1 MTQGCRKELIRN
13 SPPFRAIPLP
23 RPVPSCQGDIE
34 VVKCPLPCGQAPN
47 LGLDPRTG
55 GIHLDEGAADG
66 FSLRGSTMEPPGSIS
81 HSESGDGKKLLRLP
95 LVSVIVVNFNYG
107 RFLRAAVDSVFGQT
121 YPNIECII
129 IDNASTDESGPV
141 LRAIEARYADLKI
154 IRRAD
159 NGGQTRAAL
168 EGFAAS
174 AGPYVIFLDADD
186 LLLPNCVETHVFVHL
201 SLRIHAGFT
210 SGDMLQVSGDQA
222 VLGTEHA
229 FNRVMQTGRGIKP
242 RAARPYRHPFG
253 ETWPPENFDRRVLE
267 TIRFVGLTKQWVWS
281 PTSGNCFRRDALC
294 LFADNPA
301 LQNLKTGTDLYFC
314 IGINAVSGSVL
325 IDAPVAVYR
334 LHGGNIFSQRPQL
347 NHVLCYEPGG
357 VGDSIAKAKAVLID
371 HLIERADLFVGRG
384 WIWLNFLW
392 LLWRLDGKNLDPGA
406 PGWARRSRAATTLVK
421 NYDSVAPLLGSWPVK
436 AWLVLRFVPM
446 KVISGLGKNPAR
458 ERTPP
463 A

>member
-1 MTQGCRKELIRN
+1 VENDIPAPLAK
-13 SPPFRAIPLP
+13 AISRLSNV
-23 RPVPSCQGDIE
+23 RYCAGRRQT
-34 VVKCPLPCGQAPN
+34 L
-47 LGLDPRTG
+47 LDPRSG
-55 GIHLDEGAADG
+55 GIHLDEGTGGRFRLRESTTDPARAVNR
-66 FSLRGSTMEPPGSIS
+66 FSGKD
-81 HSESGDGKKLLRLP
+81 SGDAKKFLRLP
-95 LVSVIVVNFNYG
+95 MVSVIVINFNYG

-121 YPNIECII
+121 YPNIECIVV
-129 IDNASTDESGPV
+129 DNASTDESGAV
-141 LRAIEARYADLKI
+141 LRAIEVHYANVKI
-154 IRRAD
+154 IRRTD

-210 SGDMLQVSGDQA
+210 SGDMLQVSGDQV

-229 FNRVMQTGRGIKP
+229 FNRVMKTGRGIKP
-242 RAARPYRHPFG
+242 RAVRPYRHPYG
-253 ETWPPENFDRRVLE
+253 ETWPSKNFDCRVLD

-301 LQNLKTGTDLYFC
+301 LHNLKTGTDLYFC
-314 IGINAVSGSVL
+314 LGINAVSGSVL

-334 LHGGNIFSQRPQL
+334 LHGGNIFSRRPQL

-357 VGDSIAKAKAVLID
+357 AGDSNVKARAALVD
-371 HLIERADLFVGRG
+371 HVVAQAHRFVGQHAFIR
-384 WIWLNFLW
+384 IEFLW
-392 LLWRLDGKNLDPGA
+392 LLWRLDCKNPDPDA
-406 PGWARRSRAATTLVK
+406 PRWERRSRVIAALVK
-421 NYDSVAPLLGSWPVK
+421 NYDSTSPLLGGWPVK
-436 AWLVLRFVPM
+436 AWLALCLVPL
-446 KVISGLGKNPAR
+446 KVILSLGENP
-458 ERTPP
+458 TGTLPPP

>member
-1 MTQGCRKELIRN
+1 LENGTGDV
-13 SPPFRAIPLP
+13 FR
-23 RPVPSCQGDIE
+23 
-34 VVKCPLPCGQAPN
+34 
-47 LGLDPRTG
+47 
-55 GIHLDEGAADG
+55 
-66 FSLRGSTMEPPGSIS
+66 LRDRAMEPSWSIS
-81 HSESGDGKKLLRLP
+81 RGDSGGGKKFLRLP

-121 YPNIECII
+121 YPNIECIVV
-129 IDNASTDESGPV
+129 DNASTDESGPV
-141 LRAIEARYADLKI
+141 LHAIEASYANVKI
-154 IRRAD
+154 IRRTD

-186 LLLPNCVETHVFVHL
+186 LLLPNCVETHAFVHL

-210 SGDMLQVSGDQA
+210 SGDMLQLSGDQV

-229 FNRVMQTGRGIKP
+229 FSRVMKTGRGIKP
-242 RAARPYRHPFG
+242 RAVRPYRHPFG
-253 ETWPPENFDRRVLE
+253 ETWPPENFDCRVLE
-267 TIRFVGLTKQWVWS
+267 TIRFVGLTDQWVWS

-301 LQNLKTGTDLYFC
+301 LHNMKTGTDLYFC
-314 IGINAVSGSVL
+314 LGINAVSGSVL

-357 VGDSIAKAKAVLID
+357 AGDSNAKARAAVVD
-371 HLIERADLFVGRG
+371 HVVAHAHRFVGQHEF
-384 WIWLNFLW
+384 ISIEFLW
-392 LLWRLDGKNLDPGA
+392 LLWRLDCKNPDPSA
-406 PGWARRSRAATTLVK
+406 PIWARRSRAAATLVK
-421 NYDSVAPLLGSWPVK
+421 NYDTIAPLLRRWPVK
-436 AWLVLRFVPM
+436 VWLALRFVPL
-446 KVISGLGKNPAR
+446 KVIFGLGKNPAG

>member
-1 MTQGCRKELIRN
+1 MICA
-13 SPPFRAIPLP
+13 PPREIVVENDVPGPLAKAISRLSNV
-23 RPVPSCQGDIE
+23 RYR
-34 VVKCPLPCGQAPN
+34 GQAAN

-55 GIHLDEGAADG
+55 GIHLDEGTGDR
-66 FSLRGSTMEPPGSIS
+66 FRL
-81 HSESGDGKKLLRLP
+81 SESTTDSARAVSHFSGKDSGDAKKLLRLP
-95 LVSVIVVNFNYG
+95 LVSVIVINFNYG

-121 YPNIECII
+121 YPNIECIVV
-129 IDNASTDESGPV
+129 DNASTDESGAV
-141 LRAIEARYADLKI
+141 LRAIEAGYANVKI
-154 IRRAD
+154 IRRTD

-210 SGDMLQVSGDQA
+210 SGDMLQVSGDQV

-242 RAARPYRHPFG
+242 RAVRPYRHPSG
-253 ETWPPENFDRRVLE
+253 ETWPPENFDCRVLE
-267 TIRFVGLTKQWVWS
+267 AIRFVGLTKQWVWS

-392 LLWRLDGKNLDPGA
+392 LLWRLDSKNPDPDA
-406 PGWARRSRAATTLVK
+406 PRWARRSRAAAALVK
-421 NYDSVAPLLGSWPVK
+421 NYDSVARLLGRWPVR
-436 AWLVLRFVPM
+436 AWLALRCVPW
-446 KVISGLGKNPAR
+446 KVISGLGKNPAG

>member
-1 MTQGCRKELIRN
+1 M
-13 SPPFRAIPLP
+13 
-23 RPVPSCQGDIE
+23 
-34 VVKCPLPCGQAPN
+34 
-47 LGLDPRTG
+47 
-55 GIHLDEGAADG
+55 
-66 FSLRGSTMEPPGSIS
+66 
-81 HSESGDGKKLLRLP
+81 
-95 LVSVIVVNFNYG
+95 
-107 RFLRAAVDSVFGQT
+107 
-121 YPNIECII
+121 
-129 IDNASTDESGPV
+129 
-141 LRAIEARYADLKI
+141 
-154 IRRAD
+154 
-159 NGGQTRAAL
+159 
-168 EGFAAS
+168 
-174 AGPYVIFLDADD
+174 
-186 LLLPNCVETHVFVHL
+186 
-201 SLRIHAGFT
+201 
-210 SGDMLQVSGDQA
+210 
-222 VLGTEHA
+222 
-229 FNRVMQTGRGIKP
+229 
-242 RAARPYRHPFG
+242 
-253 ETWPPENFDRRVLE
+253 LE

-301 LQNLKTGTDLYFC
+301 LHNLKTGTDLYFC

-371 HLIERADLFVGRG
+371 HLIERADLFVGLG

-421 NYDSVAPLLGSWPVK
+421 NYDSVAPLLGRWPVK

-446 KVISGLGKNPAR
+446 KVISGLGKNPTR

>member
-1 MTQGCRKELIRN
+1 M
-13 SPPFRAIPLP
+13 
-23 RPVPSCQGDIE
+23 
-34 VVKCPLPCGQAPN
+34 
-47 LGLDPRTG
+47 
-55 GIHLDEGAADG
+55 DEGAADG

-210 SGDMLQVSGDQA
+210 SGDMLQVSGDQV

-229 FNRVMQTGRGIKP
+229 FNRVMKTGRGIKP
-242 RAARPYRHPFG
+242 RAVRPYRHPLG
-253 ETWPPENFDRRVLE
+253 EIWPPENFDRRVLE
-267 TIRFVGLTKQWVWS
+267 TIRFVGLTKEWVWS

-314 IGINAVSGSVL
+314 IGINAVSGSIL

-334 LHGGNIFSQRPQL
+334 LHGGNIYSRRPQL

-357 VGDSIAKAKAVLID
+357 SGDSNAKARAALVD
-371 HLIERADLFVGRG
+371 HVVAHAHRFVGQHAFI
-384 WIWLNFLW
+384 WIEFLW
-392 LLWRLDGKNLDPGA
+392 LLWRLDCKNPDPDA
-406 PGWARRSRAATTLVK
+406 PRWARRSHGAAALVK
-421 NYDSVAPLLGSWPVK
+421 NYDSIARLLGGLAIK
-436 AWLVLRFVPM
+436 AWLALRLVPL
-446 KVISGLGKNPAR
+446 KVISGLGKNPA
-458 ERTPP
+458 EARTPP

>member
-1 MTQGCRKELIRN
+1 ML
-13 SPPFRAIPLP
+13 
-23 RPVPSCQGDIE
+23 
-34 VVKCPLPCGQAPN
+34 
-47 LGLDPRTG
+47 
-55 GIHLDEGAADG
+55 LDEGTGDG
-66 FSLRGSTMEPPGSIS
+66 FRLRDSTMEPSGSIS
-81 HSESGDGKKLLRLP
+81 HCGSGDGKQFLRLP

-107 RFLRAAVDSVFGQT
+107 RFLRAAVDSVCGQT
-121 YPNIECII
+121 YPNIECIVV
-129 IDNASTDESGPV
+129 DNASIDESGAV
-141 LRAIEARYADLKI
+141 LRAIEARYANVKV

-201 SLRIHAGFT
+201 SLRVHVGFT
-210 SGDMLQVSGDQA
+210 SGDMLQVSGDQV

-229 FNRVMQTGRGIKP
+229 LNRVMKTGRGIKP
-242 RAARPYRHPFG
+242 RAVRPYRHAFG
-253 ETWPPENFDRRVLE
+253 ETWPPENFDCRVLDR
-267 TIRFVGLTKQWVWS
+267 IRFVRLTGQWVWS

-314 IGINAVSGSVL
+314 IGINAISGSVL

-334 LHGGNIFSQRPQL
+334 LHGGNIFSRRPQL

-357 VGDSIAKAKAVLID
+357 AGDSNAKARAALVD
-371 HLIERADLFVGRG
+371 HVVAHGHRFVGQHAFIRME
-384 WIWLNFLW
+384 LLW
-392 LLWRLDGKNLDPGA
+392 LLWRLDCKNPDPDA
-406 PGWARRSRAATTLVK
+406 PRWARRSRAAAALVK
-421 NYDSVAPLLGSWPVK
+421 NYGSTSPLLGGWPVK
-436 AWLVLRFVPM
+436 AWLVLRLVPLT
-446 KVISGLGKNPAR
+446 VISGLGKNFGGRLP
-458 ERTPP
+458 PP